1 MDFRIGDVV
10 NRTFGAVSRNFLTF
24 VLLSLLLV
32 GTPTFVLGFAQFA
45 LLSDNVAMFAILAL
59 IAGLVSFMTSYILQG
74 AVIHGAVV
82 DFNGGQASF
91 SRCLSTGLR
100 HFLPILA
107 IVILMTLGV
116 IVGMVLLIIP
126 GIILAIMWIVAVP
139 VRVVENTGVI
149 ESLNRSREL
158 TYGNRWKIFGL
169 FVIFLILVTLISM
182 LVALP
187 LGLFGAFGAGAVGAN
202 LVTVIIDVVANTL
215 GGIIGAAGVSAIY
228 YELRKSNEG
237 VGAEALAEIFA

>member
-126 GIILAIMWIVAVP
+126 GIILAVMWIVAVP

-169 FVIFLILVTLISM
+169 FVIFLILVT
-182 LVALP
+182 LP